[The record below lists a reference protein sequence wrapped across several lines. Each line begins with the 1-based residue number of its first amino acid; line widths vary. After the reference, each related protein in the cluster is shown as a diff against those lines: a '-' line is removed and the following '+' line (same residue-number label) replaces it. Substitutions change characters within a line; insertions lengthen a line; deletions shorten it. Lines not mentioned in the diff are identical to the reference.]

1 MMKRKTTEELIVELA
16 AAPAV
21 EPFNPVR
28 AALGMVGSVL
38 LGLAIV
44 WATVGWRADLA
55 VSLLSPVTLAKLLLP
70 LSLSVMALYFA
81 APALTP
87 GCGQTT
93 LANGCTC
100 RSRHRSGPCRGRR
113 TPK

>member
-16 AAPAV
+16 TAPAV

-28 AALGMVGSVL
+28 AAFGIVGSVL

-55 VSLLSPVTLAKLLLP
+55 ASLMSPVTLAKLLLP
-70 LSLSVMALYFA
+70 LLLSALALYFRA
-81 APALTP
+81 TVLAPRR
-87 GCGQTT
+87 GQAT
-93 LANGCTC
+93 LADG
-100 RSRHRSGPCRGRR
+100 GA
-113 TPK
+113 